1 MPEITTRPVEDDLDQ
16 IRFRISKKVSK
27 DLRSIAH
34 DWGMTVPMFVALQM
48 NLLVRGFL
56 QDEADRAREVSHDRG

>member
-1 MPEITTRPVEDDLDQ
+1 MSETNTRPVEEDIDQ

-48 NLLVRGFL
+48 NLLVRAEL
-56 QDEADRAREVSHDRG
+56 DRAREAGNAR